1 MILIPSV
8 SVKHFLQLLTSTS
21 TSNSKPLLSTQEHFH
36 SQQDTRKSRVSCHR
50 NQSWLLKKSN
60 KNQSLSKSQLTRRRP
75 LSCNSR
81 SPLQKISPPR
91 RKHSHSKQQL
101 SKLRANPRQRPL
113 LIRIVLLLNNP
124 RQRPLLIRMAQSL
137 KAKSRIKLLPNR
149 LKSQTLP
156 QHLRIRLRYK
166 RRRRYKLKTQQIRRQ
181 QMQNQL
187 NQLSKQDLKRQNRL
201 LCHLQTKRVRP

>member
-1 MILIPSV
+1 MTLIPSV
-8 SVKHFLQLLTSTS
+8 SVKRFLQLLTSTS

-81 SPLQKISPPR
+81 SPLQKIRPPR

-149 LKSQTLP
+149 FKSQTLP
-156 QHLRIRLRYK
+156 QHLRIRLQYK
-166 RRRRYKLKTQQIRRQ
+166 RLRRYKLKTQQIRR
-181 QMQNQL
+181 
-187 NQLSKQDLKRQNRL
+187 
-201 LCHLQTKRVRP
+201 